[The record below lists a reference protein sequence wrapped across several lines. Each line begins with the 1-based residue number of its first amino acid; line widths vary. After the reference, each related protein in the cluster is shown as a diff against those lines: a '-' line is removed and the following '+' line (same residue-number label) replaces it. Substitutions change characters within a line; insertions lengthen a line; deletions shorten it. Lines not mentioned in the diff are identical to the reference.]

1 MRHHILIPTDFSDN
15 AWSAA
20 LYAIKLYADEPCT
33 FYFSHAWTFLNSGSR
48 TYISPSYIEPLKEQ
62 SKVQLAEL
70 KDLAKKETTNS
81 DHEFETIFSFGS
93 LMETIQYAIKE
104 HKIDLVVMGT
114 KGATGAKKFL
124 LGSNSVTVIN
134 KVRLCPLMLV
144 PNNCE
149 FVVPEQIAFPTDF
162 NRFFGEE
169 LLPIK
174 QLAALHDST
183 INILH
188 VNGKNDLSDTQN
200 SNLGMLKDYL
210 EDYKHNFNWMPNYD
224 KKAHAIT
231 DFIKKNKIN
240 ILTMINYEHSFI
252 ENVTK
257 EPIIK
262 KMGFHSKIPFLVIP
276 RRDTQ
281 L

>member
-1 MRHHILIPTDFSDN
+1 MRHHILLPSDFSDN

-20 LYAIKLYADEPCT
+20 LYAIKLHANEQCT

-48 TYISPSYIEPLKEQ
+48 THISTSYLEPLKEK
-62 SKVQLAEL
+62 SKAQLEEL
-70 KDLAKKETTNS
+70 KNKAQLESVNS
-81 DHEFETIFSFGS
+81 DHEFKTIFSLGS
-93 LMETIQYAIKE
+93 LMESIHFAIKD
-104 HKIDLVVMGT
+104 HNIDLVVMGT

-149 FVVPEQIAFPTDF
+149 FVVPEQIVFPTDF
-162 NRFFGEE
+162 SRFYGEE

-174 QLAALHDST
+174 QLAGLHDST

-188 VNGKNDLSDTQN
+188 VNGKNNLSDTQN
-200 SNLGMLKDYL
+200 ANLGMLKDYL
-210 EDYKHNFNWMPNYD
+210 EDYKHSFNWMPNYET
-224 KKAHAIT
+224 KAHAIK
-231 DFIKKNKIN
+231 DFIETNKSN

-257 EPIIK
+257 
-262 KMGFHSKIPFLVIP
+262 
-276 RRDTQ
+276 
-281 L
+281 